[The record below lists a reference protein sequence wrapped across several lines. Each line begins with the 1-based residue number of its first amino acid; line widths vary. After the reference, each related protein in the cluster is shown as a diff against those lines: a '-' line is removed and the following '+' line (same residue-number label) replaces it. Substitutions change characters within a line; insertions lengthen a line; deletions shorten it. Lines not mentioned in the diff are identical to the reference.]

1 MKTDISGIAKNILQV
16 RANLKAG
23 ASDKN
28 NNQDPSVSFME
39 LMNRNGLPNMNI
51 SSDTKKDM
59 IGSDLKKSSGL
70 SYDAYAA
77 SGKNVSVKESMTPE
91 EMQSAA
97 SDSVETY
104 EAEIRKILKEELGL
118 TDEEITEAM
127 ENLGM
132 NFLDLRNLQNLT
144 YWFRH

>member
-59 IGSDLKKSSGL
+59 IGSDLKKS
-70 SYDAYAA
+70 DR
-77 SGKNVSVKESMTPE
+77 KSV
-91 EMQSAA
+91 
-97 SDSVETY
+97 V
-104 EAEIRKILKEELGL
+104 
-118 TDEEITEAM
+118 
-127 ENLGM
+127 
-132 NFLDLRNLQNLT
+132 
-144 YWFRH
+144 